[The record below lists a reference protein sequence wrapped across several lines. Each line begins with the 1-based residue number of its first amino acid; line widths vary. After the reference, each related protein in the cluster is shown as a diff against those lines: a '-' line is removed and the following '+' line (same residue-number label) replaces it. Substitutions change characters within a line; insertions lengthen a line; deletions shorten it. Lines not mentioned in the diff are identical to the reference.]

1 MASTAPTSYSIPQKA
16 IHWLMALLIFFNLIL
31 SDNIEAWDHA
41 KDEGTV
47 TPEILAGANIHAYVG
62 IAVLAL
68 GLLRLILRFTQG
80 APAAPANEPPLFQ
93 LAAKLGHAAFY
104 VIFFAMPITGMMKYY
119 SDIDLADF
127 LHAEP
132 IKIVL
137 WLVIVGHI
145 AAIPVH
151 HFVWKTDVAT
161 RMTKG

>member
-41 KDEGTV
+41 MDEGTV

-104 VIFFAMPITGMMKYY
+104 VIFFAMPITGMMKY
-119 SDIDLADF
+119 
-127 LHAEP
+127 
-132 IKIVL
+132 
-137 WLVIVGHI
+137 
-145 AAIPVH
+145 
-151 HFVWKTDVAT
+151 
-161 RMTKG
+161 

>member
-1 MASTAPTSYSIPQKA
+1 MASATPASYSIPQKA
-16 IHWLMALLIFFNLIL
+16 LHWLMALLIFFNLIL

-41 KDEGTV
+41 MDEGNV

-80 APAAPANEPPLFQ
+80 APAAPANEPPLIQ

-104 VIFFAMPITGMMKYY
+104 ILFFAMPITGMMKFYG
-119 SDIDLADF
+119 DIDIAGF

-137 WLVIVGHI
+137 WLVIVAHI
-145 AAIPVH
+145 VAIPVH